1 MLSQG
6 LRWAWPVGWCCPDGQ
21 APPRAHGLLPARKEF
36 DMIIDI
42 FAGMLYQ
49 YQKLAQDYANMGYP
63 VTDVYVNKAGAENE
77 RKVPILTAMEILRKD
92 ILSYSNQLMMNPKS
106 LGEVVEQDNESV
118 LTEVLKFKDE
128 IKKKRVKADG

>member
-1 MLSQG
+1 M
-6 LRWAWPVGWCCPDGQ
+6 AKPVTAKSIKSKVIKQ
-21 APPRAHGLLPARKEF
+21 MKELGTYR
-36 DMIIDI
+36 IIDI

-49 YQKLAQDYANMGYP
+49 YQKLAQDYADMGYP

-106 LGEVVEQDNESV
+106 LGEVVEQDNGSV

-128 IKKKRVKADG
+128 IKKKRVKSDG

>member
-1 MLSQG
+1 MKELG
-6 LRWAWPVGWCCPDGQ
+6 TY
-21 APPRAHGLLPARKEF
+21 RKEF

-42 FAGMLYQ
+42 FSGMLFQ
-49 YQKLAQDYANMGYP
+49 YQKLDQDYAEMGYP

-106 LGEVVEQDNESV
+106 LGEVVEQDNGSV
-118 LTEVLKFKDE
+118 LTEVLKFKDQ
-128 IKKKRVKADG
+128 IKKKRVSADG

>member
-1 MLSQG
+1 M
-6 LRWAWPVGWCCPDGQ
+6 AKPVTAKSIKSKVIKQMKELGTY
-21 APPRAHGLLPARKEF
+21 RKEF

-49 YQKLAQDYANMGYP
+49 YQKLAQDYADMGYP
-63 VTDVYVNKAGAENE
+63 VTDVYVNKAGVENE

-106 LGEVVEQDNESV
+106 LGEVVEQDNGSV
-118 LTEVLKFKDE
+118 LTEVLKFKDQ
-128 IKKKRVKADG
+128 IKKKRVKSDG